1 MESIYLDF
9 FFLAVLCRMI
19 CLGEWKQTFKAQQEM
34 EGCHI
39 WVFFLNSI
47 CFLNQLLGEVEPFKG
62 AQATQAMA
70 ICWHGLCLDS
80 THIFYTCAIT

>member
-1 MESIYLDF
+1 METDF
-9 FFLAVLCRMI
+9 QSTAGDGRLPHM
-19 CLGEWKQTFKAQQEM
+19 
-34 EGCHI
+34 
-39 WVFFLNSI
+39 VFFLNSI